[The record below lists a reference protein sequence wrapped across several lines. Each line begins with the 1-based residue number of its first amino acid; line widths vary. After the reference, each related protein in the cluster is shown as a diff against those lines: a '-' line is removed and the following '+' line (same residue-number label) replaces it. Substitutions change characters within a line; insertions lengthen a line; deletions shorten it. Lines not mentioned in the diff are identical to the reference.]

1 MLCVRAI
8 AVDTTNAAGVSA
20 LNKRGACMGS
30 YLFTGGRFLDPRRDE
45 LIDGIEVLVE
55 NNLIKEVSDRPIAA
69 AAAQRVS
76 IGGRTL
82 MPGLID
88 AHIHV
93 TLLEVNL
100 RLLADIPLTLLA
112 AKGSVAMRAM
122 LDRGFTSL
130 RDTGGADW
138 GIKAA
143 VERGLFLGPRLFIAG
158 QPLSQTGGHGDFRSR
173 TQSQTFCACCS
184 GLSWV
189 SRVADGVPDVIK
201 AARDELRKGAD
212 HIKIMVSGG
221 VASQLDPLES
231 LQYRVDEIE
240 AAVDEATRWGTYVCA
255 HAYSA
260 RAIERAVRA
269 GVRTIEH
276 GNLID
281 APTAALMAER
291 DAFLVPTLVAYDAL
305 KRRGP
310 DYGLSAY
317 SLEKN
322 EIVLEAG
329 LRSLEICRAAG
340 VKIGF
345 GSDLL
350 GQLQTDHCDEFML
363 RSGVMSAQEI
373 IRSATLVNAEIL
385 RHTGKLGELVPGAFA
400 DLLVVDGDPYR
411 DLNVFR
417 GDGGRLDAIML
428 DGAFVKNRL

>member
-1 MLCVRAI
+1 
-8 AVDTTNAAGVSA
+8 
-20 LNKRGACMGS
+20 MGS
-30 YLFTGGRFLDPRRDE
+30 YLFTGGQFLDPRQDE
-45 LIDGIEVLVE
+45 LIGGIEVLVE
-55 NNLIKEVSDRPIAA
+55 DNLVREVSDRPLTASF
-69 AAAQRVS
+69 AQRID
-76 IGGRTL
+76 IGHRTL

-93 TLLEVNL
+93 VLTEVNL
-100 RLLADIPLTLLA
+100 RLLADIPLTLLS

-122 LDRGFTSL
+122 LDRGFTTL

-143 VERGLFLGPRLFIAG
+143 VEQGLFVGPRLFIAG
-158 QPLSQTGGHGDFRSR
+158 QPLSQTGGHGDFRKR
-173 TQSQTFCACCS
+173 TQTQTICACCS

-260 RAIERAVRA
+260 KAIERAVTA

-281 APTAALMAER
+281 TPTAQLMAER
-291 DAFLVPTLVAYDAL
+291 GAYLVPTLVAYDAL

-310 DYGLSAY
+310 DYGLSSY

-322 EIVLEAG
+322 ELVLHAG
-329 LRSLEICRAAG
+329 LRSLEIARDAG

-350 GQLQTDHCDEFML
+350 GQLQNDHCNEFTIRREAMP
-363 RSGVMSAQEI
+363 AQEA
-373 IRSATLVNAEIL
+373 IRSATLVNAEIV
-385 RHTGKLGELVPGAFA
+385 RQQGKIGELIPGSFA
-400 DLLVVDGDPYR
+400 DLLVVDGDPYS
-411 DLNVFR
+411 DISVLC
-417 GDGGRLDAIML
+417 GDGRNMAAIML
-428 DGAFVKNRL
+428 NGRFMKNA